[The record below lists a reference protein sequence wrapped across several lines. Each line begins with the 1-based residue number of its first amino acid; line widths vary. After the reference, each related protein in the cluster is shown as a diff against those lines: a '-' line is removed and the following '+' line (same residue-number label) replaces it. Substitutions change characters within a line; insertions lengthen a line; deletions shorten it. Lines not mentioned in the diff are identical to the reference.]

1 MQMVQE
7 KNVEDAINSR
17 INVFFKEVADSSKLL
32 SDDLKNLCI
41 TYLGLAKETYEE
53 KAITIINDA
62 VKVELIED
70 ADDGEYQVEKNDSE
84 MEEEHK
90 KSKLDGV
97 EVLGNAKKK
106 IRKKKRTKNHEQSSW
121 SPVSP

>member
-1 MQMVQE
+1 MVQE
-7 KNVEDAINSR
+7 RNVEDAINSR

-41 TYLGLAKETYEE
+41 TYLGLAKEHYEE
-53 KAITIINDA
+53 KAITITNRA

-70 ADDGEYQVEKNDSE
+70 ADDSECQVKKDENK

-90 KSKLDGV
+90 RSKVDGIV
-97 EVLGNAKKK
+97 VQGNAKKK
-106 IRKKKRTKNHEQSSW
+106 IRKKKRKLTPYIEGTRARLK
-121 SPVSP
+121 